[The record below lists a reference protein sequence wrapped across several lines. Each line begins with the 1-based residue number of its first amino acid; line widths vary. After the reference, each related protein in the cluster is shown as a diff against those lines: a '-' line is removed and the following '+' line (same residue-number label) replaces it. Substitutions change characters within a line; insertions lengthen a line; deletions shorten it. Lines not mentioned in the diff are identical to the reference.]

1 MNARLA
7 SISMALLVTLA
18 GCGGGDGDS
27 TQQASTGGG
36 GTGAQPASPPPVTTP
51 TPTPEKPQTALQATQ
66 ALLKATASRGAIPGV
81 MASPPIITC
90 GTANMPSTIANS
102 TLIAPDNPAL
112 RYNGTLVQA
121 GPLHPD
127 NTLVR
132 NIAVNYGGLGRG
144 SNVLHI
150 DFVTDAPVFEIL
162 VKGNVEISAH
172 RILVDGAYAATTP
185 VSYPDDGN
193 LYLTRVDFQGERKAR
208 HIRIETND
216 MRFGGIRVGQ
226 GDTVSAAPAQGNVR
240 AIALGDSVTEGMS
253 GHGYSFENYA
263 TRLGYEM
270 GWKDMYVSGVGSTGY
285 LAAPSTKLKLRDRLA
300 TDVYPFNPHVILIAA
315 GINDAPFP
323 PDALQAEAALL
334 FDDIKAK
341 LPNTIVF
348 VLGPWSPG
356 STHVIQRDAIKAA
369 VGGRANFHFIDN
381 VGEQWQTGSG
391 NVANPKGDGNGDVYV
406 SADGTHPT
414 LAGHIFLTE
423 KVAAAMRKVI
433 GTF

>member
-127 NTLVR
+127 NALVR

-144 SNVLHI
+144 SKI
-150 DFVTDAPVFEIL
+150 
-162 VKGNVEISAH
+162 
-172 RILVDGAYAATTP
+172 
-185 VSYPDDGN
+185 
-193 LYLTRVDFQGERKAR
+193 
-208 HIRIETND
+208 
-216 MRFGGIRVGQ
+216 
-226 GDTVSAAPAQGNVR
+226 
-240 AIALGDSVTEGMS
+240 
-253 GHGYSFENYA
+253 
-263 TRLGYEM
+263 
-270 GWKDMYVSGVGSTGY
+270 
-285 LAAPSTKLKLRDRLA
+285 
-300 TDVYPFNPHVILIAA
+300 
-315 GINDAPFP
+315 
-323 PDALQAEAALL
+323 
-334 FDDIKAK
+334 
-341 LPNTIVF
+341 
-348 VLGPWSPG
+348 
-356 STHVIQRDAIKAA
+356 
-369 VGGRANFHFIDN
+369 GRAH
-381 VGEQWQTGSG
+381 V
-391 NVANPKGDGNGDVYV
+391 
-406 SADGTHPT
+406 
-414 LAGHIFLTE
+414 
-423 KVAAAMRKVI
+423 
-433 GTF
+433 